1 MSLKTSSTIGTQ
13 NMANFSLS
21 ANDICR
27 IIKQCHTSGVQDFE
41 FQGMKFTFHPRANGD
56 AVSPAQASDH
66 TQHSVVSESPEA
78 INAELMDQEAL
89 LEAEQA
95 QMLIDDP
102 LAFEKAQIDR
112 HIERARTMNE
122 KT

>member
-1 MSLKTSSTIGTQ
+1 MKTSSTIGTQ

-41 FQGMKFTFHPRANGD
+41 FQGMKFTFHPRRNED
-56 AVSPAQASDH
+56 AVSSGQASDH
-66 TQHSVVSESPEA
+66 TQHSVVSETSEA
-78 INAELMDQEAL
+78 KYDVELMDQEAM
-89 LEAEQA
+89 LEAEEA

>member
-1 MSLKTSSTIGTQ
+1 
-13 NMANFSLS
+13 
-21 ANDICR
+21 
-27 IIKQCHTSGVQDFE
+27 
-41 FQGMKFTFHPRANGD
+41 MKFTFHPRRNED
-56 AVSPAQASDH
+56 AVSTGHASDH
-66 TQHSVVSESPEA
+66 TQPSVVSEYPEA
-78 INAELMDQEAL
+78 QSVELMDQEAM
-89 LEAEQA
+89 LEAEEA

>member
-1 MSLKTSSTIGTQ
+1 
-13 NMANFSLS
+13 
-21 ANDICR
+21 
-27 IIKQCHTSGVQDFE
+27 
-41 FQGMKFTFHPRANGD
+41 
-56 AVSPAQASDH
+56 
-66 TQHSVVSESPEA
+66 VSEYPEA
-78 INAELMDQEAL
+78 QSVELMDQEAM
-89 LEAEQA
+89 LEAEEA

>member
-1 MSLKTSSTIGTQ
+1 
-13 NMANFSLS
+13 MANFSLS

-41 FQGMKFTFHPRANGD
+41 FQGMKFTFHPRRNGD
-56 AVSPAQASDH
+56 AVSSGQASDH
-66 TQHSVVSESPEA
+66 TQHIPVVSETSEA
-78 INAELMDQEAL
+78 NHDVELMDQEAM
-89 LEAEQA
+89 LEAEEA